1 MSHRPTPPLCISSI
15 GITIHDPKRRVEFA
29 ELKIGGHTRGLHG
42 DSVAGMTLSATFD
55 PVVEVIVDQFS
66 LSVHCRHNI
75 MGLISQKKLV
85 DLSFTR
91 DKLLHRSVNR
101 DGKREFHETQG
112 KMTIVV
118 EIWQLRSTVDA
129 IVRACPRFRLL
140 VLGQTDVEKSA
151 LIQHAFKINDGHI
164 SKHMRGDID
173 INKQFFTTDNSKFV
187 LHDGGGFE
195 SGDSNSVSIVK
206 DFIVRR
212 LEMPDLEDTLHA
224 IWLCV
229 PIPYIKECLVE
240 SGVQD
245 FLRSRKQVLG
255 RDIPIVVVLTQL
267 DLYDSQ
273 HNATET
279 GQILEDTKKTLRQ
292 SCVESLTAA
301 VDSEIPHI
309 VVSAEDTIEDTV
321 QQLVDVTTTNVDR
334 YVAAEAAL
342 IAMMAQQV
350 DIGLKIKASIVIG
363 KKRHWK
369 CLAAGA
375 NFMGYTMWE
384 CLSAIHADIIV
395 IWNFD
400 DPHQDL
406 LGLEF
411 KQLLL
416 RGLDNDNQLPDTT
429 NASDFDFGLTVVSAI
444 VDILTPHEFAPSLVS
459 TTTGVVTP
467 GWVHEIYQPTNITLS
482 RIMTYIVDLTCIM
495 QILFLLAPKWSIS
508 SPVIKLAMMAYDAA
522 SKSHVHAAIQSSVP
536 SLVPDARFKGDR
548 ALNRIIE
555 LIEQHSIKASKAQDL
570 RAKIIDVQRQLDD
583 EWVWV

>member
-1 MSHRPTPPLCISSI
+1 MSHHRPKPPLCISSI

-29 ELKIGGHTRGLHG
+29 ELKIGGHTRGFHS
-42 DSVAGMTLSATFD
+42 SVAGLTLSATFD

-91 DKLLHRSVNR
+91 DKILHRSVNR

-112 KMTIVV
+112 KMTIVI

-140 VLGQTDVEKSA
+140 VLGQ
-151 LIQHAFKINDGHI
+151 FI
-164 SKHMRGDID
+164 SKHMRGDVD
-173 INKQFFTTDNSKFV
+173 INKQLFTTDNSKFV

-195 SGDSNSVSIVK
+195 SGDGNSVSIVK
-206 DFIVRR
+206 DFIARR
-212 LEMPDLEDTLHA
+212 LEMPDLEDKLHA
-224 IWLCV
+224 IWLCI
-229 PIPYIKECLVE
+229 PIPRIKECLLE

-255 RDIPIVVVLTQL
+255 RDIPIVVVLTQF
-267 DLYDSQ
+267 DLYDAQ
-273 HNATET
+273 HNAMEA

-292 SCVESLTAA
+292 SCVEPLEAA
-301 VDSEIPHI
+301 VDSEIPH
-309 VVSAEDTIEDTV
+309 VVVFAEDAIEDTV
-321 QQLVDVTTTNVDR
+321 QQLVDVTTTNVDK
-334 YVAAEAAL
+334 YVAGEAAL
-342 IAMMAQQV
+342 VAMMAQQV

-369 CLAAGA
+369 CLAAGT
-375 NFMGYTMWE
+375 NFTGYTMWE
-384 CLSAIHADIIV
+384 CLSAIHADIID

-406 LGLEF
+406 LGPEF

-416 RGLDNDNQLPDTT
+416 RGLDNVNQLPDTT
-429 NASDFDFGLTVVSAI
+429 NASDLDFGLAVVSAI
-444 VDILTPHEFAPSLVS
+444 VDILTPHDFAPSVS
-459 TTTGVVTP
+459 ATTGVVTP
-467 GWVHEIYQPTNITLS
+467 AWAHEIYRPTNMTLS
-482 RIMTYIVDLTCIM
+482 RIMTYIVDLTCTM

-508 SPVIKLAMMAYDAA
+508 CPVIKLAMMAYDAA
-522 SKSHVHAAIQSSVP
+522 SKNHVHAAIQSSVP
-536 SLVPDARFKGDR
+536 SVVSDARLERDH

-555 LIEQHSIKASKAQDL
+555 VIEQYSIKASKAQDL
-570 RAKIIDVQRQLDD
+570 RAKIIDVQRRLDD

>member
-1 MSHRPTPPLCISSI
+1 
-15 GITIHDPKRRVEFA
+15 
-29 ELKIGGHTRGLHG
+29 
-42 DSVAGMTLSATFD
+42 MTLSATFD

-66 LSVHCRHNI
+66 LSVHCQHNI

-85 DLSFTR
+85 DVSFTR

-112 KMTIVV
+112 KMTIVI

-140 VLGQTDVEKSA
+140 VLGQTGVGKSA
-151 LIQHAFKINDGHI
+151 LVQHAFKINDGHI
-164 SKHMRGDID
+164 SKHMRDDID

-195 SGDSNSVSIVK
+195 SGDNNSVSIVK
-206 DFIVRR
+206 DFIARR
-212 LEMPDLEDTLHA
+212 LEMPDLEDKLHA

-229 PIPYIKECLVE
+229 PIPHVKECLLE

-245 FLRSRKQVLG
+245 FLRSRKQVPG
-255 RDIPIVVVLTQL
+255 RDIPIVVALTQL

-273 HNATET
+273 HSATKA
-279 GQILEDTKKTLRQ
+279 GQILEDTKKILRQ
-292 SCVESLTAA
+292 SCEPLEAA
-301 VDSEIPHI
+301 VDSEIPHV
-309 VVSAEDTIEDTV
+309 VVSEDAMEDTV
-321 QQLVDVTTTNVDR
+321 QQLVDVTTTNVDK

-342 IAMMAQQV
+342 VAMMAQQV

-375 NFMGYTMWE
+375 NFTGYTMWE

-406 LGLEF
+406 LSLEF
-411 KQLLL
+411 KQLLI
-416 RGLDNDNQLPDTT
+416 RGLNNDNQLPDTT
-429 NASDFDFGLTVVSAI
+429 NVSDFDFGFAVVSAI
-444 VDILTPHEFAPSLVS
+444 VDILTPHDFAPSVS
-459 TTTGVVTP
+459 ATTGAFTP
-467 GWVHEIYQPTNITLS
+467 AWAHEIYQPTNMTLS
-482 RIMTYIVDLTCIM
+482 RTMSYIVDLTCIM
-495 QILFLLAPKWSIS
+495 QILFLLAPKWPIS
-508 SPVIKLAMMAYDAA
+508 SSVIKLAMMAYDAA
-522 SKSHVHAAIQSSVP
+522 SKNHVHAAIQSSVN
-536 SLVPDARFKGDR
+536 SLVRLEGDH
-548 ALNRIIE
+548 ALSRIIE

-570 RAKIIDVQRQLDD
+570 RAKIIDMQRRLDD